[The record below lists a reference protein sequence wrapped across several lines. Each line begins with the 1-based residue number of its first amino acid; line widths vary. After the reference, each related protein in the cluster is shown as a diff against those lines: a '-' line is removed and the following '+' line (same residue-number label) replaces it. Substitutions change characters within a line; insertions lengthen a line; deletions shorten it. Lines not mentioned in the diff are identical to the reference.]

1 MKTKAQILEE
11 NGWQKLVGYCFD
23 VAPCDNDC
31 ETFVDKEEVDA
42 KIARGVQTYWHQE
55 ESWDEYIRDEDDA
68 FENVMEQI
76 IENLEDE
83 KLQDEVAN
91 MNEKQFIEWYSGW
104 KKQ

>member
-11 NGWQKLVGYCFD
+11 NGWNKLVGYCFE
-23 VAPCDNDC
+23 VAPAGNDC
-31 ETFVDKEEVDA
+31 QTFVDKEEVDLRLSA
-42 KIARGVQTYWHQE
+42 GPQTYWHQE

-76 IENLEDE
+76 TENIEDE
-83 KLQDEVAN
+83 ELSNKVAD
-91 MNEKQFIEWYSGW
+91 MKESEFIEWYSGW